1 MKESLNFDTI
11 SIMQV
16 VKAPDPRLRI
26 VTKPVK
32 KITPELLRTTRE
44 MIKLTKTFKDPDG
57 VGLASTQVGL
67 DGSFF
72 VALVSNPKKD
82 EPERYASFFNP
93 QILSFSEATREHVEG
108 CLSTLNYWGFV
119 TRSRSVRAIYL
130 DETGRQVTKTLT
142 GLLAHIFQHEVDHLN
157 GVLFQDRVMQQGGK
171 FYKVTGKDEKTGEDI
186 FEEVS
191 L

>member
-1 MKESLNFDTI
+1 
-11 SIMQV
+11 MQV

-44 MIKLTKTFKDPDG
+44 MIKLTKTFKDPEG